1 MKGSEKQHIDFKS
14 EKMEQA
20 DYSKGMDLFS
30 KIFDNAP
37 IVMIVVNQEGKVENI
52 NHATSE
58 ALGKQKEDALGLLGG
73 ELFGCINS
81 LEGEGC
87 GKNNECKECI
97 VRNTVM
103 RTFMTSENVYKT
115 EGELTIKIGEQFSTR
130 SLIISTTFIEPNN
143 QNMVLLTVDDVT
155 TQKMVEKQLREST
168 P

>member
-73 ELFGCINS
+73 EL
-81 LEGEGC
+81 LDA
-87 GKNNECKECI
+87 
-97 VRNTVM
+97 
-103 RTFMTSENVYKT
+103 
-115 EGELTIKIGEQFSTR
+115 LTR
-130 SLIISTTFIEPNN
+130 
-143 QNMVLLTVDDVT
+143 
-155 TQKMVEKQLREST
+155 
-168 P
+168 